1 MDKSWWKHTQLLLQ
15 VNMKTLTIIA
25 TQPCYSVCSTTFCV
39 HNYARYTVVW
49 SLEVCKTCAAH
60 YFFVAFSVLCHVL
73 VCTTRP
79 GTQLLITW
87 SVQNN
92 YLVCYAL
99 LCCSSSRLDWNVQP
113 RPHNSWYTSKLL
125 IAYVFQQTEF
135 SVHFLLSLIFS
146 YQEWQTQR
154 SYLYKTPRA
163 LCN

>member
-1 MDKSWWKHTQLLLQ
+1 VLKPGSPVYFQPKSVTAFCLCQSYNGQ
-15 VNMKTLTIIA
+15 VLMKTHTIVA
-25 TQPCYSVCSTTFCV
+25 TSQYEDT
-39 HNYARYTVVW
+39 HNYCNSAV
-49 SLEVCKTCAAH
+49 L
-60 YFFVAFSVLCHVL
+60 FSVLYYVL
-73 VCTTRP
+73 CA
-79 GTQLLITW
+79 QLCPVHSCVITW